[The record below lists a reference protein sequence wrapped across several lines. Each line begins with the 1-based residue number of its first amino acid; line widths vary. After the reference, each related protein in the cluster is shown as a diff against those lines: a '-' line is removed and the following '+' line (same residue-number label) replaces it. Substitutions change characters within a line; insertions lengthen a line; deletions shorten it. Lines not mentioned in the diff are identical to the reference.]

1 MTSGAAP
8 ANGVLSGRLVRRRV
22 LTYVALLVVTLL
34 LMAFSASGPLVELQ
48 KGIGF
53 AFRPVESALTNVA
66 RTGTSLV
73 GAITEIDQLRRENAR
88 LTDEN
93 ARLTAEN
100 ARASELARENE
111 QLTAV
116 LQLRNG
122 LDYKTVG
129 ATVIA
134 RDASDFRRVVTIDAG
149 SSQGVK
155 AGDVVIAAGGALAG
169 RVLQVGSGAAT
180 VVLINDTSS
189 TVVGQV
195 QSSAATGEVDGQL
208 GGVLVMSNIDST
220 EKVQIGDE
228 VVTAGIE
235 LGSGVRSPYPKGLVV
250 GQVVDVVRDANA
262 VVQTAYLQPTADL
275 DKLEYVLVITDYQ
288 GGLPSLDQQPTNVVN
303 PDGTLPDTEQPF
315 VTPLPTTRPSALP
328 TPGSTAKP

>member
-1 MTSGAAP
+1 MTSGIGP
-8 ANGVLSGRLVRRRV
+8 ASGALSGRLVRRRI
-22 LTYVALLVVTLL
+22 LSYVALLVVTVL
-34 LMAFSASGPLVELQ
+34 LMAFSSSGPLVELQ

-53 AFRPVESALTNVA
+53 AFRPLESALTGVA

-73 GAITEIDQLRRENAR
+73 AAITEIDQLRRENAR
-88 LTDEN
+88 LTDDN

-100 ARASELARENE
+100 ARADELARENE
-111 QLTAV
+111 QLTGL

-122 LDYKTVG
+122 LNYTTVG

-134 RDASDFRRVVTIDAG
+134 RDSSDFRRVVTIDVG
-149 SSQGVK
+149 SSKGVK
-155 AGDVVIAAGGALAG
+155 VGDVVIAAGGALAG

-220 EKVQIGDE
+220 EKIQIGDE

-235 LGSGVRSPYPKGLVV
+235 LGSGVRSPYPKGLGI
-250 GQVVDVVRDANA
+250 GQVVDVTRDANA

-288 GGLPSLDQQPTNVVN
+288 GGLPGLDQQPTNVVN

-315 VTPLPTTRPSALP
+315 VTPLPTTRPSPPP
-328 TPGSTAKP
+328 TPLSTVRP